1 MIGLTI
7 TRNITVKWGLLVD
20 WGINIRRDSVNGED
34 LLRTVV
40 GSTGGCSTGRGEGGF
55 DEEVLSEVTLS
66 SSESELVVFTV
77 EAVRLEFVLS
87 ALRIRRRFFLPDEQ
101 PCPLRG
107 STNTV
112 YGVGSHGKRT
122 FRSFHTPG
130 GHRACVHTSIRS
142 NHSIFLLLLQP
153 HGL

>member
-1 MIGLTI
+1 M
-7 TRNITVKWGLLVD
+7 
-20 WGINIRRDSVNGED
+20 
-34 LLRTVV
+34 
-40 GSTGGCSTGRGEGGF
+40 STGKTCCALLLEVLEDVVLVEEKEEF

-112 YGVGSHGKRT
+112 YGVGSRGKRT